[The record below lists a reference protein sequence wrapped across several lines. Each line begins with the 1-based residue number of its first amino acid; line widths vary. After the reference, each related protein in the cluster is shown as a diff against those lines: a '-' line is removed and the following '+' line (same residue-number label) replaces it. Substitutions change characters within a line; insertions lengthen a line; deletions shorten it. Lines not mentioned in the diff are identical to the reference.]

1 MGERREHMSKQKSEW
16 LNSADNDTNNDSDD
30 KGNDRD
36 LDIRKQG
43 RIHGIRCVL
52 ACTDSYFDQKK
63 HFSIVST
70 RV

>member
-16 LNSADNDTNNDSDD
+16 LNSADNDTNNDSDG

-52 ACTDSYFDQKK
+52 ACTDSNFGQKG
-63 HFSIVST
+63 HYCMVST
-70 RV
+70 PV